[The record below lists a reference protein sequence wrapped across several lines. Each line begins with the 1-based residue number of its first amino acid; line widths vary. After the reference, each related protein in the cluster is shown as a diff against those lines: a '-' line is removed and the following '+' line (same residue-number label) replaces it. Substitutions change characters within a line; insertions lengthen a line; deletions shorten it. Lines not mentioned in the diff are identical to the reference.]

1 MKKKVLVVDDVD
13 AHRACIKSFLLL
25 KSFDV
30 ADAKDGVEA
39 LNKSQTQTF
48 DAVFTDIE
56 MPNMNGLELLTRLRR
71 NDKYKRVPIIVVSS
85 VNNPAEIDRAFKLGA
100 TAYIVKPYTVKKIA
114 DVLQQLNLN

>member
-1 MKKKVLVVDDVD
+1 L
-13 AHRACIKSFLLL
+13 
-25 KSFDV
+25 
-30 ADAKDGVEA
+30 
-39 LNKSQTQTF
+39 QF

-114 DVLQQLNLN
+114 DVLQQLNFN